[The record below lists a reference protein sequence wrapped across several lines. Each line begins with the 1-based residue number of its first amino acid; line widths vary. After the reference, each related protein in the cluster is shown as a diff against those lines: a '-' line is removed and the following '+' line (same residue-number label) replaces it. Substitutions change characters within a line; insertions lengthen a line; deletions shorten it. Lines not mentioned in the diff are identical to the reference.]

1 MNNCL
6 LDEPLRFEDYDV
18 HTLASVLKTF
28 VRELP
33 EPLIP
38 RSTYDKISELDNVD
52 DEELPAYVAQNFV
65 KPIPNQERKLLKDV
79 ILLSAMTAQLSS
91 VNRMSVRA
99 MAVVWAPTMIRFDT
113 VQEDF
118 TFAPQVQ
125 RILNCMIGK
134 YDQVFCTGGT
144 MW

>member
-1 MNNCL
+1 ML
-6 LDEPLRFEDYDV
+6 FLDEHVRFEDYDV

-38 RSTYDKISELDNVD
+38 RSTYDKFTELDNVTD
-52 DEELPAYVAQNFV
+52 DQLPSFVAKSFV

-79 ILLSAMTAQLSS
+79 ILLAAMTSQLSS

-99 MAVVWAPTMIRFDT
+99 LAVVWAPTMIRFET

-118 TFAPQVQ
+118 AYSPQAQ
-125 RILNCMIGK
+125 RVLGCMIGN

>member
-1 MNNCL
+1 MFP
-6 LDEPLRFEDYDV
+6 DEPIRFQDYDV
-18 HTLASVLKTF
+18 HTLASVLKSF

-38 RSTYDKISELDNVD
+38 RTTYDKIPELDNVT
-52 DEELPAYVAQNFV
+52 DEQLPAFVAKNFV
-65 KPIPNQERKLLKDV
+65 KAIPNQERKLLKDV
-79 ILLSAMTAQLSS
+79 ILLAAMASQLSS

-99 MAVVWAPTMIRFDT
+99 LAVVWAPSMIRFET

-125 RILNCMIGK
+125 RILNCMIGN